1 MLKRWILVVIVVA
14 LSACLSGC
22 GKKET
27 PPAEANDV
35 EVKSMA
41 EYEAEAKKDINEQ
54 NMDAELKKLQES
66 IEADTPQ

>member
-1 MLKRWILVVIVVA
+1 MLKQWILVVLVAA

-22 GKKET
+22 GKKEA
-27 PPAEANDV
+27 PPADAEV